1 MSQNAISNRNNNTP
15 STNSWQDVGG
25 SLLFGLGLVLLPH
38 LPDFIHKILD
48 IPNQIM
54 ANGYGCHVK
63 KGNLEVRFGKDVSY
77 RPEQLEPDAE
87 ATESEEVVQ
96 NE

>member
-15 STNSWQDVGG
+15 SSNGWQDVGG

-38 LPDFIHKILD
+38 IPDFIHKILD

-63 KGNLEVRFGKDVSY
+63 KGDLEVRFGRDVGY
-77 RPEQLEPDAE
+77 HPEQPNQGAEPV
-87 ATESEEVVQ
+87 ESEEVEQ